1 MEEIIPFNTLHS
13 REYQGHKK
21 KVQPIINPSIEVLIF

>member
-1 MEEIIPFNTLHS
+1 MEEAIPFKTLHS

-21 KVQPIINPSIEVLIF
+21 K